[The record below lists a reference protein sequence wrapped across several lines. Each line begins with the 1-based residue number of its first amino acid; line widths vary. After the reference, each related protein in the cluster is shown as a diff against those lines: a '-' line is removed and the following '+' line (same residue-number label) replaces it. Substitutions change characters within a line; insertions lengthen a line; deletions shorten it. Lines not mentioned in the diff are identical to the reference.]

1 MILSYYPGCS
11 LQSTASE
18 YGASAEAVLQALGI
32 TVRELPDWNCC
43 GATSGHSV
51 YPHLHQALSL
61 RNLAIAEEQ
70 GFDLVVPCAACYNV
84 LRSTQE
90 TLAGGDR
97 EAERLKQEM
106 GNLMGR
112 EYQGKVQVLHIL
124 EVLSRKEVLSLL
136 AARRRIPLAGLKLA
150 AYYGCLL
157 TRPPRAVSFETNPE
171 QPRLMDLVLANLGG
185 QPVSWSHKTECCG
198 ASLAIPAPEMV
209 YDLVGKIVQG
219 ARRAGA
225 DAIVTACPLCQTNLD
240 SRQPEGEGEKMPVFF
255 LTELVGVALGL
266 PALSW
271 LRKHLI
277 DPRPL
282 LKARNLLTA
291 AQA

>member
-1 MILSYYPGCS
+1 MKVSYYPGCS

-18 YGASAEAVLQALGI
+18 YGASTEAVLEALGI
-32 TVRELPDWNCC
+32 TVKELPDWNCC
-43 GATSGHSV
+43 GATSGHAV
-51 YPHLHQALSL
+51 YPDLHQALSF
-61 RNLAIAEEQ
+61 RNLVIAEGE
-70 GFDLVVPCAACYNV
+70 GLDLVVPCAACYNA

-90 TLAGGDR
+90 ALAGGGP
-97 EAERLKQEM
+97 EARRLKEEM
-106 GNLMGR
+106 EDLLGR
-112 EYQGKVQVLHIL
+112 QYQGKVRVLHIL
-124 EVLSRKEVLSLL
+124 EFLAREEVGELIS
-136 AARRRIPLAGLKLA
+136 ARMRIPLSGLKLA

-157 TRPPRAVSFETNPE
+157 TRPPRTVSFETNPE
-171 QPRLMDLVLANLGG
+171 QPRLMDTLLARLGS

-198 ASLAIPAPEMV
+198 ASLSIPAPEIV
-209 YDLVGKIVQG
+209 YNLVGKIIQA

-240 SRQPEGEGEKMPVFF
+240 GRQPEGEKIPVFF

-266 PALSW
+266 TPHAW
-271 LRKHLI
+271 LRKHLV
-277 DPRPL
+277 DARPL